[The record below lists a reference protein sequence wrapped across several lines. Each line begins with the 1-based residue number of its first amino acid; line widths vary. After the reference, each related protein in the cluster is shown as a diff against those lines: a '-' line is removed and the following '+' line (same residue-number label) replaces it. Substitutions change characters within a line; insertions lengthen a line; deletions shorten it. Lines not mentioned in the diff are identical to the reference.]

1 MSTRKT
7 IVFKLNNEIVCEEP
21 KDLTIQQIYQYKKCI
36 AYELGCD
43 PYEIEVDLKDEC
55 IEDSEL
61 DSTPDGLVFWK
72 STFFTP
78 VVGVECSLVVG
89 SDEYLDAMLD
99 GTLEKYLKFSIQ
111 KFVYTK

>member
-21 KDLTIQQIYQYKKCI
+21 K
-36 AYELGCD
+36 
-43 PYEIEVDLKDEC
+43 DLKDEC

-99 GTLEKYLKFSIQ
+99 GTLEKYLKFSIE